1 MNFNLH
7 TCIRKPLQETEIYIN
22 YCAFQSKELTQ
33 ETTALKEY
41 DFETQIFKAATA
53 VMQVTRKCLFPNHFP
68 QKKKSIFVYIIDCTQ
83 STINSFCPESCAFPN
98 VTLVYEFK

>member
-68 QKKKSIFVYIIDCTQ
+68 QKKKV
-83 STINSFCPESCAFPN
+83 NFCIYNRLHTVNHKLILSRKLCLSQCH
-98 VTLVYEFK
+98 TGL